1 MASSLHS
8 GKYSVL
14 LELLIK
20 TRKSSGFTQQQV
32 ADKLGKPQSYI
43 AKIER
48 GERRLDIVEFSE
60 LAKAMK
66 ADAVK
71 LFEAW
76 MKLQK

>member
-43 AKIER
+43 AYIVSF
-48 GERRLDIVEFSE
+48 DIKSPSYVTD
-60 LAKAMK
+60 L
-66 ADAVK
+66 
-71 LFEAW
+71 
-76 MKLQK
+76 